1 MKIKFLDGSVKEFEN
16 GMSAGKIAMAISPSL
31 AKKSVV
37 AKVNGVLVDLD
48 KPINEDSE
56 LELVLKESSEAYAVL
71 NHSCSHLLA
80 SAIHKLYPKAMFGVG
95 PNIEEG
101 FYYDI
106 NPGEG
111 ITITEADFSKIEKEM
126 QRLVAA
132 DLKFERKEVSKEE
145 ALKMFANDKYK
156 TELINELPEGEI
168 ISVYTDGD
176 YSDFCRGPHVPST
189 KYLKNFKLL
198 AVSGAYWRGDSKNEQ
213 LQRVYGTCFPT
224 EEGLKEHLL
233 ILEERKKRD
242 HRKLGKEL
250 ELFMLSE
257 YGPGLPFWL
266 PKGYTLRRT
275 LEDFWLDLHR
285 KRGYLTINTPIM
297 LNRELWETSGHW
309 DHYKD
314 DMFTIEVEDGTY
326 AIKPMNCPG
335 AILVY
340 KNDLHSYKDLPL
352 RYSELGNVHRYE
364 ASGALN
370 GLFRVRGFTQDD
382 AHILLR
388 EDQISDEVARILAL
402 YDYVYSI
409 FGLDYSRELSSR
421 PEDYIG
427 TIDVWNEAEEA
438 LEKACLATGHKF
450 KINPGDGA
458 FYGPKLDFKL
468 RDSMNRIWQC
478 GTVQLDMQLPGR
490 FNCTYIAEDG
500 SKKVPVMIHRACF
513 GSLERFIGIIIENY
527 AGVFPTW
534 LAPVQAKLIPVNCEI
549 HMEYV
554 NKLADILE
562 KNNIRFEIDNRD
574 EKLGY
579 KIREAQTKKIPY
591 QLVCGD
597 NEASNNLVT
606 YRKHGSNETV
616 TVSIDEFIEKIK
628 NEINSLGK

>member
-1 MKIKFLDGSVKEFEN
+1 MKIKFLDGSVKEIEN
-16 GMSAGKIAMAISPSL
+16 GLSALDIANKLSPSL
-31 AKKSVV
+31 AKKSIC
-37 AKVNGVLVDLD
+37 AKVNDHLIDLTRA
-48 KPINEDSE
+48 INEDCDFE
-56 LELVLKESSEAYAVL
+56 LITKDDPRAMDIL
-71 NHSCSHLLA
+71 NHSCSHLMA
-80 SAIHKLYPKAMFGVG
+80 SAIKKLYPNAMFGVG
-95 PNIEEG
+95 PSIEEG
-101 FYYDI
+101 FYYDV
-106 NPGEG
+106 NPGDDVKFND
-111 ITITEADFSKIEKEM
+111 ADLLKIEKEM
-126 QRLVAA
+126 KHIVSQNI
-132 DLKFERKEVSKEE
+132 KFERKEVSKEE
-145 ALKMFANDKYK
+145 ALEIFKNDKYK
-156 TELINELPEGEI
+156 KEIINELPDNETI
-168 ISVYTDGD
+168 TIYVHGD
-176 YSDFCRGPHVPST
+176 YCDLCRGPHVVST
-189 KYLKNFKLL
+189 NVLKNFKLL
-198 AVSGAYWRGDSKNEQ
+198 SVSAAYWRGDSKNEQ

-409 FGLDYSRELSSR
+409 FGLDYSIELSTR

-534 LAPVQAKLIPVNCEI
+534 LAPVQVKLIPVNCEI

-597 NEASNNLVT
+597 NETSNNLVT